1 MAKNR
6 SFRITLTH
14 RERKTIMRFQKKTS
28 SVNARTRCA
37 ILLAADTSKGRSE
50 KTYSEVASASGASV
64 ATVITTLREFL
75 TAGFTKMIT
84 PKRNPASDTSRLKV
98 TGDVE
103 AKIIA
108 TACSTPPKGYVR
120 WTLNLLYNQMMVV
133 LEDTSISRA
142 TIGRTLVKNDLRPHL
157 NDYWCIPP
165 EEDAEFVAN
174 MEDILD
180 VYQQPYDP
188 KHPLWCMDEKPYQI
202 LGEAREPL
210 PMRLGD
216 LAKVD
221 SEYVRNGTVSIFCF
235 IQPNTGKLLHSVEP
249 TRTAVDWAEKIKYL
263 VDEVEPDAEK
273 IILVMD
279 NLNTHNIASLY
290 KAFPPEEA
298 RRIAKKLEV
307 HYTPKHGSW
316 LDIAEIGINIMTREC
331 LNRRIP
337 SIEAL
342 KEELKAWNDEY
353 DKDPS
358 PVNWQFQTEDSRI
371 KLKRLYPDIE
381 KYRKDRD
388 DRCAAKLE
396 KK

>member
-1 MAKNR
+1 MARKR
-6 SFRITLTH
+6 SFQVMLSH
-14 RERKTIMRFQKKTS
+14 RERKTIMRFQKRTS

-37 ILLAADTSKGRSE
+37 ILLAANTSKGRSE
-50 KTYSEVASASGASV
+50 KTYREIASASGASE
-64 ATVITTLREFL
+64 ATVITTLKEFL
-75 TAGFTKMIT
+75 TDGFTKMIT
-84 PKRNPASDTSRLKV
+84 PKRNPASDISRLKV

-108 TACSTPPKGYVR
+108 TACSAAPKGYVR

-133 LEDTSISRA
+133 LEDISISRS
-142 TIGRTLVKNDLRPHL
+142 TIGRILMKNDLRPHL

-180 VYQQPYDP
+180 VYQKPYDP
-188 KHPLWCMDEKPYQI
+188 KYPLWCMDEKPYQI

-210 PMRLGD
+210 PMRPGD

-235 IQPNTGKLLHSVEP
+235 IQPHTGKLLHSVEP

-279 NLNTHNIASLY
+279 NLNTHNISSLY
-290 KAFPPEEA
+290 KAFRPEEA

-307 HYTPKHGSW
+307 HYTPRHGSW

-331 LNRRIP
+331 LDRRIP

-358 PVNWQFQTEDSRI
+358 PVNWQFQTTDSRI

-388 DRCAAKLE
+388 ERRTAKLE